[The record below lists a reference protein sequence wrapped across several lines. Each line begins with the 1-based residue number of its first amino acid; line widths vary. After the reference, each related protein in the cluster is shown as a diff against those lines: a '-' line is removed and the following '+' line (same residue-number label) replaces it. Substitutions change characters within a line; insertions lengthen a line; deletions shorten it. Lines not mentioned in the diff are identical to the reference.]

1 MYLTSIE
8 AQKMLQAA
16 QAKAQQMGVKVS
28 ISVVDG
34 RGDLLTMVRLDG
46 VSWRTAGISKGKAYA
61 SANFGVPS
69 AELTARAAS
78 PVMQAFMLSVP
89 GEMVPAQG
97 AVPVLASDNE
107 ASLAAR
113 VLAVEHRLLPAA
125 VRAFCEGRLVIAGRA
140 VRVKAEPVSQGAL
153 EVPILSA

>member
-1 MYLTSIE
+1 MYLTSSE

-61 SANFGVPS
+61 SANFVNGP
-69 AELTARAAS
+69 
-78 PVMQAFMLSVP
+78 
-89 GEMVPAQG
+89 
-97 AVPVLASDNE
+97 
-107 ASLAAR
+107 
-113 VLAVEHRLLPAA
+113 
-125 VRAFCEGRLVIAGRA
+125 
-140 VRVKAEPVSQGAL
+140 
-153 EVPILSA
+153 